1 MSVTMVKD
9 RPKSKAK
16 GKKGQAAM
24 MVMVDELGAL
34 QGDLE
39 ILQAEPVFSK
49 AREMG
54 VRIADLSKELR
65 AHANDTLAADQKVE
79 ISGDFYVASIGEK
92 AKKRTVTDIAKIHHL
107 MGDDA
112 FYQIATV
119 PLKKVDDYL
128 NPEQRAEVLLEDKSG
143 ARSLSVKI
151 K

>member
-24 MVMVDELGAL
+24 MLLVDELGAL

-39 ILQAEPVFSK
+39 ILQSEPVFAK
-49 AREMG
+49 AREIS
-54 VRIADLSKELR
+54 VRIADLSKDLR
-65 AHANDTLAADQKVE
+65 AHADDTLAADQKVE
-79 ISGDFYVASIGEK
+79 IAGDAYVASIGEK
-92 AKKRTVTDIAKIHHL
+92 AKKRTVTDLSKIHHF
-107 MGDDA
+107 MGDEA
-112 FYQIATV
+112 FYLIATV

-143 ARSLSVKI
+143 SRSLSVKI

>member
-39 ILQAEPVFSK
+39 ILQAEPVFAK

-65 AHANDTLAADQKVE
+65 AHADDTLAAEQKVE
-79 ISGDFYVASIGEK
+79 ISGEAYVASIGEK
-92 AKKRTVTDIAKIHHL
+92 AKKREITDIAKIHHL

-112 FYQIATV
+112 FYKIATV

-128 NPEQRAEVLLEDKSG
+128 NPEQRAEVILEDKSG
-143 ARSLSVKI
+143 PRSLKVKI